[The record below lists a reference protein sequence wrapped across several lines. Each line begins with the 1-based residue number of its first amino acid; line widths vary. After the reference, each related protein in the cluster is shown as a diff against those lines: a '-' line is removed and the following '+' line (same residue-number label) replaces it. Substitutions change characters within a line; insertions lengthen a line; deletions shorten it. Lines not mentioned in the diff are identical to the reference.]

1 MPTQNTTQSY
11 GSVARTFHWLTALLI
26 LSAIGLGLYAESL
39 PYDTGE
45 ALAAKAQVFSLHKT
59 VGIAAFFVALARI
72 LWAFTQPR
80 PTTLHPDRKLETLA
94 AEFVHWSLYAAML
107 IVPLS
112 GWITHAA
119 TTGFAPIYW
128 PLGQD
133 LPLVPKSE
141 SVEHAAGFAHWL
153 FGKVLIVSLILHVAG
168 AIKHVVIDRDA
179 TLSRMVTGRSAGPEH
194 PAHHH
199 RAPMFAALALY
210 AAGTAAALS
219 MTGEAP
225 APQAEQAAA
234 PAATTG
240 NWQVAEGTLDFS
252 IRQMG
257 SDVTG
262 NFANWQA
269 EIRFDDAAT
278 TESRGKVVVTIDTT
292 SLTLGSV
299 SDQAKG
305 PEFFDVATHPKAI
318 FTADLLAQADG
329 TYLAKGELDL
339 HGIKA
344 PLDLPFAL
352 TIDGDKAMMTA
363 TTTLDRRDYQM
374 GAAYPDESS
383 VGFVA
388 TVTVNLTAN
397 RVK

>member
-1 MPTQNTTQSY
+1 MPTQNTPQSY

-45 ALAAKAQVFSLHKT
+45 ALADKAQVFSLHKT

-72 LWAFTQPR
+72 LWALTQPR
-80 PTTLHPDRKLETLA
+80 PGTFHPDRKLETFA

-128 PLGQD
+128 PFGQD
-133 LPLVPKSE
+133 LPLVPKSQA
-141 SVEHAAGFAHWL
+141 VEHAAGFAHWL

-179 TLSRMVTGRSAGPEH
+179 TLSRMVTGRSAGPDQ
-194 PAHHH
+194 AHHA
-199 RAPMFAALALY
+199 RTPMLAALAIY
-210 AAGTAAALS
+210 VAGTVAAVS
-219 MTGEAP
+219 MTGAAPTPQGEAP
-225 APQAEQAAA
+225 ATAQAA
-234 PAATTG
+234 TG
-240 NWQVAEGTLDFS
+240 NWQVAQGTLDFS

-269 EIRFDDAAT
+269 EITFDDAAT
-278 TESRGKVVVTIDTT
+278 TENRGKVIVTIETT

-299 SDQAKG
+299 TDQAKG
-305 PEFFDVATHPKAI
+305 AEFFDVATHPKAI
-318 FTADLLAQADG
+318 FTADLLAQTDG

-339 HGIKA
+339 HGVKA
-344 PLDLPFAL
+344 PLELPFTL
-352 TIDGDKAMMTA
+352 TIDGDKAAMTA